1 MQILG
6 IGDHISCGSALVR
19 DGKLI
24 AAINDERIVREKMVF
39 GVPRESIKAIM
50 KLHGLSPADIDAVA
64 VATTNQHL
72 INEYVDF
79 RGGWFGLERSRFKQT
94 LFEVAS
100 GVSKYRA
107 HVPFLD
113 GTYYLLRQPAFARR
127 RRELKTLLREEF
139 GLACPVHFLD
149 HHFCHATSAYYTS
162 GFGNATVVTADGGGD
177 GVSCRIFEVTNGR
190 FRELQSISS
199 FDSLGAFYSYVTEL
213 CGFKAGRHEGKITGL
228 AAYGEPVFIPEL
240 QQILV
245 QQDGRVKNVANVFFL
260 SALKELQRLLPPD
273 FAHRD
278 LAASVQV
285 YTEQMVVHLVEH
297 WLQRSHHYNVALRSE
312 ELV

>member
-39 GVPRESIKAIM
+39 GVPRESLKAIM

-79 RGGWFGLERSRFKQT
+79 RGGWFGLERSRFKPT

-127 RRELKTLLREEF
+127 RRELKTALREEF
-139 GLACPVHFLD
+139 GLTCPVHFLD

-162 GFGNATVVTADGGGD
+162 GFRNATVVTADGGGD
-177 GVSCRIFEVTNGR
+177 GVSWR
-190 FRELQSISS
+190 S
-199 FDSLGAFYSYVTEL
+199 F
-213 CGFKAGRHEGKITGL
+213 
-228 AAYGEPVFIPEL
+228 
-240 QQILV
+240 
-245 QQDGRVKNVANVFFL
+245 
-260 SALKELQRLLPPD
+260 
-273 FAHRD
+273 
-278 LAASVQV
+278 
-285 YTEQMVVHLVEH
+285 
-297 WLQRSHHYNVALRSE
+297 
-312 ELV
+312 